1 MRPLLLVLGVFAA
14 WTTAAGAA
22 RAEIYPWCSNF
33 ADGAGLNCG
42 FTTYD
47 QCMETARGSGGYCA
61 PNTMYT
67 PSGAAKRPR
76 HPARTSG
83 PAKE

>member
-1 MRPLLLVLGVFAA
+1 MRLLLLLLGVFAGA
-14 WTTAAGAA
+14 AGIGTTA
-22 RAEIYPWCSNF
+22 RAQSYPWCSNF
-33 ADGAGLNCG
+33 ADGAGVNCG

-67 PSGAAKRPR
+67 PSTTPSR
-76 HPARTSG
+76 PARRSDRSD
-83 PAKE
+83 KK